1 MLPQLYK
8 GVVGTLIAK
17 LQRLVRYYVFIMY
30 YITYTNAILHE
41 TFISCRGRKNQSP
54 RNCMILSWSIMVC
67 VISWCITQQWNNR
80 PMGHNA
86 QQKGSKRVLQGLG
99 NIPLKHR
106 LRRLDI
112 TEYKASSKCA
122 PADPNVSLFLEI
134 ARNILNRAY
143 LRFLELSNHLA
154 TLLSIKI
161 IVSDTKTPI
170 HDYEFWTCKS
180 ILMTSL
186 PKQTYSKMTC
196 NL

>member
-1 MLPQLYK
+1 MKSPAFMAGMQRGKTTSVILGQVDRVVASVLRQLYK

-106 LRRLDI
+106 LRQLDI

-122 PADPNVSLFLEI
+122 PADSTLVYFWKSQEI
-134 ARNILNRAY
+134 SST
-143 LRFLELSNHLA
+143 EL
-154 TLLSIKI
+154 IY
-161 IVSDTKTPI
+161 V
-170 HDYEFWTCKS
+170 F
-180 ILMTSL
+180 
-186 PKQTYSKMTC
+186 
-196 NL
+196 